1 MDAKTAPN
9 FLYQYH
15 PGWRLHESLIS
26 YVCFMDLHPTN
37 ALGTGAGSQLPVLQ
51 EQLESWRE
59 NWKYIN
65 YLYQHPCPG
74 LDKTDVPWLSPSPAL
89 KCTKCW
95 KQF

>member
-15 PGWRLHESLIS
+15 PGWQLHESLIS

-51 EQLESWRE
+51 EQLESWR
-59 NWKYIN
+59 
-65 YLYQHPCPG
+65 G